1 MHLPFQTLSAT
12 KKYIVLIMMAISI
25 ISLLVQKY
33 VLSSLISFNN
43 IMNETEEEE
52 TISSF
57 LAKDKETAA
66 TKYAPRPA
74 AVGITGIDGNVIP
87 EQVGVISSNNLDND
101 SIATKIEI
109 LENLQ
114 TRVYLYDHPNITLEE
129 ELDPMRKLWWRY
141 ATEIFYEESLLSLLK
156 KSPLRTMDPDEADVF
171 VPPIPM
177 TRTLCA
183 VHKKKKW
190 RAAFAALINH
200 PIFRK
205 YGGQHHLLIALS
217 FPLFREGGASVPLR
231 SLYKHLVNMTL
242 VQSWDQNG
250 VSKALANGYDFHEY
264 HHHFKTYYSTP
275 ITHSSMSL
283 GLGSEPDPSVVPFP
297 EYLNIP
303 RWDFY
308 PKKLTFA
315 IPLKLA
321 TMEKFHDSSNFIFY
335 QTRTLP
341 SFANSTIYRQAPVTN
356 VTMENLPKSR
366 IGFGIDTKE
375 EWIKEY
381 IDSKFCLVIRGDSP
395 HSNALQRAVRVG
407 CIPVV
412 VADCL
417 PIYSPVMKSI
427 LNMSDYTIMMD
438 EKKFTQNPEQ
448 SMLSLLEL
456 SEEELEVKMKHL
468 AFAQRVTMMDHPES
482 LFIPAF
488 LHGAVSAYS

>member
-1 MHLPFQTLSAT
+1 
-12 KKYIVLIMMAISI
+12 MMAIAI
-25 ISLLVQKY
+25 NLLLVNSY
-33 VLSSLISFNN
+33 VLSSLIAFDN
-43 IMNETEEEE
+43 IMTNEKEEEE

-57 LAKDKETAA
+57 LADDEKTAA
-66 TKYAPRPA
+66 TKYVSRLAD
-74 AVGITGIDGNVIP
+74 VGITGNNGTERMA
-87 EQVGVISSNNLDND
+87 EQVGVTSSNNLEDYR
-101 SIATKIEI
+101 IATKIKI

-129 ELDPMRKLWWRY
+129 ELDPRRNQWWRY
-141 ATEIFYEESLLSLLK
+141 ATEIFYEESVLSLLK

-183 VHKKKKW
+183 VHKKKRW
-190 RAAFAALINH
+190 RAAFATLINH

-205 YGGQHHLLIALS
+205 HGGQHHLLIALS
-217 FPLFREGGASVPLR
+217 FPLFREDNGSSVPLR
-231 SLYKHLVNMTL
+231 PLYEHLVNMTL

-250 VSKALANGYDFHEY
+250 VSKAINDGYDFHEY
-264 HHHFKTYYSTP
+264 QHHYKTHYSTP

-303 RWDFY
+303 RLDFY
-308 PKKLTFA
+308 PKKLTFG

-321 TMEKFHDSSNFIFY
+321 TMEKFNDCSNFIFY

-356 VTMENLPKSR
+356 VTMENLPKSK
-366 IGFGIDTKE
+366 IGFGIDSKE

-395 HSNALQRAVRVG
+395 HSNALLRAVRVG

-438 EKKFTQNPEQ
+438 EKKFTQNPEK
-448 SMLSLLEL
+448 SMLSLLAL
-456 SEEELEVKMKHL
+456 SEEEIEVKMKHL

-488 LHGAVSAYS
+488 LHGAVSAFNS